1 MITPVILCGGSGT
14 RLWPLSRKSFPKQ
27 FVPLI
32 GGKSLLQLTAERV
45 APLGPQLMVVASEDH
60 RFLVADALQ
69 GIDSPTQA
77 ILEPAGRN
85 TAAAMALA
93 ALQAKHTG
101 QGDALLLF
109 CPADH
114 HIPDADAFRHMV
126 HEGAAAAQD
135 GEIVTFGVVP
145 SLPSTAYGYIQ
156 VGEALPE
163 RAARRVARF
172 IEKPD
177 AANAQQLL
185 LQGDVL
191 WNAGIFLCKASVLL
205 QALRQHAPDILATCV
220 EALPFA
226 APAEQIPQSQRDLY
240 WVRPEAAPFKACRSQ
255 SIDYAVLEKHDRVAV
270 VPFAGAWSD
279 VGSWNAVAELTA
291 ADEDGNRVEGHG
303 RTHGARNTYVQAPH
317 RPVVALGTQDLLI
330 IDTPDA
336 VLVAHRD
343 CAEQVKDVVAHL
355 DRDGHAQAVIHRKV
369 ARPWGWYDSID
380 MGERFQVKRIGV
392 KPGASLSLQKHHH
405 RAEHWI
411 VVKGTAEVTRGTDT
425 FLLSENQSTYIPI
438 GEVHRLHNPGRMELE
453 MIEVQSG
460 SYLGEDD
467 IVRLE
472 DTYGRAPAATELKS
486 PQPATSPRHPR
497 EGGDPAA
504 SPSMDSRL
512 RGNDVSQ

>member
-1 MITPVILCGGSGT
+1 MTPTPVTTTPITPVILCGGSGT

-32 GGKSLLQLTAERV
+32 GGKSLLQLTLERV
-45 APLGPQLMVVASEDH
+45 SGLARRLTVVAAEGH
-60 RFLVADALQ
+60 RFMVADSMQ
-69 GIDSPTQA
+69 GLSCPAQT
-77 ILEPAGRN
+77 ILEPTGRN

-93 ALQAKHTG
+93 ALLAEHQGQANS
-101 QGDALLLF
+101 LLLF

-114 HIPDADAFRHMV
+114 HIPDAAAFQATVRQGV
-126 HEGAAAAQD
+126 PSAEGGA
-135 GEIVTFGVVP
+135 IVTFGISP
-145 SLPSTAYGYIQ
+145 SFPSTAYGYIQ
-156 VGEALPE
+156 QG
-163 RAARRVARF
+163 ARRPDGALGVQRF

-177 AANAQQLL
+177 SQKAESLL

-191 WNAGIFLCKASVLL
+191 WNAGIFLCRASVLL
-205 QALRQHAPDILATCV
+205 EALQAHAPDILEACRQ
-220 EALPFA
+220 ALPASAIAHSEQAPQTQGDLSWLRPLPGPFA
-226 APAEQIPQSQRDLY
+226 
-240 WVRPEAAPFKACRSQ
+240 ACRSQ
-255 SIDYAVLEKHDRVAV
+255 SIDYAVLEHHPNIAV
-270 VPFAGAWSD
+270 VPYGGAWSD
-279 VGSWNAVAELTA
+279 VGSWNAVADLSP
-291 ADEDGNRVEGHG
+291 ADSHGNRLEGQA
-303 RTHGARNTYVQAPH
+303 TAHGASNTFVHAPH

-343 CAEQVKDVVAHL
+343 CAEMVKEVVAKL
-355 DRDGHAQAVIHRKV
+355 EKQDCTQAITHRKV

-380 MGERFQVKRIGV
+380 LGERFQVKRIGV

-411 VVKGTAEVTRGTDT
+411 VVKGTAEVTRGEEV

-438 GEVHRLHNPGRMELE
+438 GEVHRLRNPGKMDLE

-472 DTYGRAPAATELKS
+472 DTYGRAPVDTNPKLNA
-486 PQPATSPRHPR
+486 
-497 EGGDPAA
+497 
-504 SPSMDSRL
+504 
-512 RGNDVSQ
+512 